1 MSNFNDRIRQVQLNN
16 FTTPPQN
23 LPEFQNPYLLVSK
36 NKAYNQLAT
45 RKIIKKKQSS
55 DRTLDLPTGTNRSS
69 AETNKITDDD
79 AEDLARHV
87 MSEVYRNRSDRRE
100 INGFKLSKSL
110 SSEEAVTYIGKN
122 HILLGLR
129 GSSNIKDYVADGEI
143 AMKSLVGLPDALS
156 NTLNNRYARDEE
168 IYAKIRKKYPNKK
181 IIMGGHSLGNALGM
195 NILKNHKDDNNI
207 KFFGYN
213 PWIHQDYNEDPRAKK
228 YNKVG
233 DIVSTFLPTDSQIPL
248 STKGQIF
255 TTALGS
261 SVAGVAL
268 KREMLKRQ
276 MSSLTAKMT
285 TSAEKR
291 DFIHEQQEN
300 IRAEMDGEEFEQMD
314 EFRDSASADIEKH
327 FGMEPLE
334 GVLDNSFYST
344 DDVLD
349 VGEHLYIEPYE
360 QTLLSAYI
368 SGNSMG
374 LDEALDDL
382 GIEPVH
388 FDDLVMGAGGD
399 AEAEIASE
407 IAEQTAVEAGLE
419 GLGLALSGGALLAGI
434 AGAGYFL
441 WSHSTN
447 RFPIKNNRFKK

>member
-1 MSNFNDRIRQVQLNN
+1 MSNFNDRIRQVQVKN
-16 FTTPPQN
+16 FTTTPQN

-36 NKAYNQLAT
+36 NKAYNKLAT
-45 RKIIKKKQSS
+45 KQVLKKQK
-55 DRTLDLPTGTNRSS
+55 TNQNLNNPQIQNQNP
-69 AETNKITDDD
+69 NKITDDD

-110 SSEEAVTYIGKN
+110 SSEETVTYIGKN

-195 NILKNHKDDNNI
+195 NILKNHKGDNNI

-213 PWIHQDYNEDPRAKK
+213 PWIHQDYNEDSRAKR
-228 YNKVG
+228 YNKEG

-255 TTALGS
+255 TTGLGS

-276 MSSLTAKMT
+276 MVSLSAKMA

-291 DFIHEQQEN
+291 DFIQEQQEN
-300 IRAEMDGEEFEQMD
+300 IRADMDGEEFAEMD
-314 EFRDSASADIEKH
+314 EFRDSASGGIEEH
-327 FGMEPLE
+327 FGLEPLE
-334 GVLDNSFYST
+334 GVLDNSFYSN

-349 VGEHLYIEPYE
+349 IGENLYIEPYE
-360 QTLLSAYI
+360 QALLASYT

-374 LDEALDDL
+374 LDDALDDL

-388 FDDLVMGAGGD
+388 FDDIVMGADGN
-399 AEAEIASE
+399 AETEIASE